1 MNTDLIIEKIE
12 KLMIMHG
19 MKCVIINGYKNYI
32 IGKDLFKS
40 PHYLRL
46 CRWDNGIQIESA
58 LSYNEALLGVYE
70 DTEGVAIPVSM
81 LQPEEVEKLGFDY
94 ISKYNYSEY
103 DFYSIFQMYIIEFY
117 KNNCLIDKLE
127 SLGFKRVVKDGRVIN
142 VKDDVI
148 CDISYDF
155 NISAIVCK
163 IASKRRSLIREYD
176 YEQGFYLCESVLSDL
191 EGFMKE

>member
-1 MNTDLIIEKIE
+1 M
-12 KLMIMHG
+12 
-19 MKCVIINGYKNYI
+19 MKKTNKPILVEMFSG
-32 IGKDLFKS
+32 IGSQAK
-40 PHYLRL
+40 
-46 CRWDNGIQIESA
+46 A
-58 LSYNEALLGVYE
+58 LK
-70 DTEGVAIPVSM
+70 
-81 LQPEEVEKLGFDY
+81 KLGFDY

-127 SLGFKRVVKDGRVIN
+127 SLGFKRVVKEGRVIN

-176 YEQGFYLCESVLSDL
+176 YEQGFYLCESVISDL